1 MAYDAAKAHEYYEN
15 YTKKG
20 KKKGRKKGKKKT
32 SAKTT
37 RIIGLTT
44 AGLNDAGKMEV
55 ALVKEKLQAEMNAA
69 LKGAKNQAEKDA
81 IRKEYQNKALQE
93 IRNIRSKSEFAKEK
107 TTSSKGSS
115 KAAGGSSKSNG
126 GSKSSGGSSS
136 GSSKSSVRTS
146 ASTGTTA
153 TSGTDTAAKIESIQ
167 STLTDLVSA
176 VKNISDDKK
185 TLVKET
191 VSRIIE
197 QLKSIK
203 SFDASNIIK
212 GLENMS

>member
-32 SAKTT
+32 SAKVT

-55 ALVKEKLQAEMNAA
+55 ALVKEKLQSEMNEA
-69 LKGAKNQAEKDA
+69 LKGAKTQAEKDA
-81 IRKEYQNKALQE
+81 IRKDYQNKALQE

-107 TTSSKGSS
+107 TSSAK
-115 KAAGGSSKSNG
+115 
-126 GSKSSGGSSS
+126 SSS
-136 GSSKSSVRTS
+136 GSSKGSSSKSGSGGSSGSSSKVS
-146 ASTGTTA
+146 SGSSKSTQSSSNST
-153 TSGTDTAAKIESIQ
+153 GTDTAAKIENIQ
-167 STLTDLVSA
+167 SALTDLTNA
-176 VKNISDDKK
+176 VKNLSDDKK

-191 VSRIIE
+191 VTRIIE

-212 GLENMS
+212 GLENMT

>member
-32 SAKTT
+32 SAKAT

-115 KAAGGSSKSNG
+115 KAAGGSSKPSG

-136 GSSKSSVRTS
+136 GSSKSSAGTS
-146 ASTGTTA
+146 
-153 TSGTDTAAKIESIQ
+153 TSVGTDTAAKIESIQ